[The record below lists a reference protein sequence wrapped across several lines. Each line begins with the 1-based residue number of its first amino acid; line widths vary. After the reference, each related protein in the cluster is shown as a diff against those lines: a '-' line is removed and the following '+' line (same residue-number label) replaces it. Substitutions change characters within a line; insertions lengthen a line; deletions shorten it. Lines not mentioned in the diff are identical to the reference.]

1 MMRLLIKTFPKSLFS
16 SSKRNLSDIPSLS
29 EFMQQNTPQTHN
41 TNNGPKFFIETYGCQ
56 MNTNDS
62 QIVQSIL
69 SNEGYSNTTNIGEAD
84 IIFLNT
90 CSIRANA
97 EKKVFQRMSELKS
110 QNKVLG
116 ILGCMAERLKQQ
128 LFTQGAD
135 IIVGPDSYK
144 SLPNLLESFQL
155 TRDKQINTELS
166 QTETYDDILPIN
178 PTDSITTYVS
188 IMRGC
193 NNMCSFCV
201 VPFTRGRERS
211 RNPES
216 ILSEIQTL
224 TQKGIKEITL
234 LGQNVN
240 SYFYHDENIQSQHE
254 NTVGFTELYK
264 LRSGNGIRFDQ
275 LLNQIAITFPNIRI
289 RFTSPHPKNF
299 PKKVLEVIAK
309 HPNICKNI
317 HIPIQSGSDEIL
329 QKMRRNYTRRAI
341 EDLCNEIRNSIPN
354 VTLST
359 DVIVGFCDETEYDFQ
374 QTLSLMQSVQ
384 FENAFMFAYSMR
396 EKTHAYRNFQD
407 NVPESVKLSRLEI
420 LIDQQHKIMN
430 YKNSLD
436 VGKKHIVLVEQVGNK
451 PNQLKGRT
459 DSNKTVV
466 FQNLDNFY
474 SIGDFVEVQIVSSG
488 LKTLQA
494 NPINKCD
501 INFN

>member
-1 MMRLLIKTFPKSLFS
+1 MFRKFIQRFPRNYFS
-16 SSKRNLSDIPSLS
+16 TSKRNINEIPSLS
-29 EFMQQNTPQTHN
+29 EFMKQQDSEVNN

-56 MNTNDS
+56 MNANDS

-69 SNEGYSNTTNIGEAD
+69 SSEGYSNTNDISEAD

-116 ILGCMAERLKQQ
+116 ILGCMAERLKEQ
-128 LFTQGAD
+128 LFVQGAN

-144 SLPNLLESFQL
+144 SLPTLLNSFQL
-155 TRDKQINTELS
+155 TRDKQIDTNLS
-166 QTETYDDILPIN
+166 LTETYDDILPIN

-216 ILSEIQTL
+216 ILEEIAIL
-224 TQKGIKEITL
+224 TQKGIKEVTL

-240 SYFYHDENIQSQHE
+240 SYFFQDEKISSQHE

-264 LRSGNGIRFDQ
+264 LRSGNGLRFDQ
-275 LLNQIAITFPNIRI
+275 LLNEIAVKFPKTRI

-329 QKMRRNYTRRAI
+329 KKMRRNYTRGALL
-341 EDLCNEIRNSIPN
+341 DLCHEVRTLIPN

-359 DVIVGFCDETEYDFQ
+359 DVIVGFCDETEYDFE
-374 QTLSLMQSVQ
+374 QTLSLLQLIQ

-396 EKTHAYRNFQD
+396 EKTHAYRNLQD
-407 NVPESVKLSRLEI
+407 NVPENVKLSRLEK
-420 LIDQQHKIMN
+420 LIEQQHKIMN
-430 YKNSLD
+430 YKNSLEI
-436 VGKKHIVLVEQVGNK
+436 GKKHIVLVEQLGNK

-459 DSNKTVV
+459 DSNKSVV
-466 FQNLDNFY
+466 FQNDNNSY
-474 SIGDFVEVQIVSSG
+474 AIGDFVEVEIMSSG
-488 LKTLQA
+488 LKTLA
-494 NPINKCD
+494 GRPLNKCE

>member
-1 MMRLLIKTFPKSLFS
+1 MLRQLIQSFQKPHFS
-16 SSKRNLSDIPSLS
+16 SYKRGLNDIPSLS
-29 EFMQQNTPQTHN
+29 EFMKQQVPIINN
-41 TNNGPKFFIETYGCQ
+41 TNKGPKFFIETYGCQ

-69 SNEGYSNTTNIGEAD
+69 SNEGYSNTNDISEAD

-116 ILGCMAERLKQQ
+116 ILGCMAERLKEQ
-128 LFTQGAD
+128 LFTQGAN

-144 SLPNLLESFQL
+144 SLPTLLDSFQL
-155 TRDKQINTELS
+155 NRDKQIDTNLS

-216 ILSEIQTL
+216 ILKEIDVL
-224 TQKGIKEITL
+224 TQKGVKEVTL

-240 SYFYHDENIQSQHE
+240 SYFFQDEKIQSQHE
-254 NTVGFTELYK
+254 NSAGFTELYK
-264 LRSGNGIRFDQ
+264 LRYGNGLRFDQ
-275 LLNQIAITFPNIRI
+275 LLNEIAVRFPKTRI

-317 HIPIQSGSDEIL
+317 HIPIQSGSNDIL

-341 EDLCNEIRNSIPN
+341 EDLCKDIRNQIPN

-359 DVIVGFCDETEYDFQ
+359 DVIVGFCDETEQDFE
-374 QTLSLMQSVQ
+374 QTLSLLELIQ

-396 EKTHAYRNFQD
+396 EKTHAQRNFQD
-407 NVPESVKLSRLEI
+407 NVPESVKQNRLER
-420 LIDQQHKIMN
+420 LIELQHKIMN
-430 YKNSLD
+430 QKNSLE
-436 VGKKHIVLVEQVGNK
+436 VGKNHIVLVEQLGNR
-451 PNQLKGRT
+451 PNQLRGRT
-459 DSNKTVV
+459 DTNKTVV
-466 FQNLDNFY
+466 FENEKNIY
-474 SIGDFVEVQIVSSG
+474 STGDFVEVQIISSG
-488 LKTLQA
+488 LKTLSGR
-494 NPINKCD
+494 PLNKCQ